1 MPMATAASEKWRVDF
16 KKTRNSE
23 ILIWGSIFFEF
34 FFLDVTTMST
44 DKQRLSGFLSAGC
57 RFQY

>member
-1 MPMATAASEKWRVDF
+1 MPMATAASVKWRVDF

-34 FFLDVTTMST
+34 FFLDVATMST
-44 DKQRLSGFLSAGC
+44 DKQRLS
-57 RFQY
+57 